1 MASDNQSITAS
12 ARPAVESLQRFTLL
26 PAVQAALAQARTQAL
41 ARLASQVNLRA
52 AFVAVDLASL
62 AVTPPAEA
70 RSLRVV
76 VTRDA
81 GGDTIE
87 RHANCAQYLY
97 VMDTPLETHVQ
108 TAIGWRIDR
117 YGQGPETALED
128 RWHVVPPGVW
138 HKSVAPGA
146 VNWSVAAFHS
156 AADVNDEFQ

>member
-12 ARPAVESLQRFTLL
+12 ARPAVESLQRFTQL
-26 PAVQAALAQARTQAL
+26 PVVQAALGRAQAEAL
-41 ARLASQVNLRA
+41 ARLQNDAKLPA
-52 AFVAVDLASL
+52 AFVSVDLASL

-87 RHANCAQYLY
+87 RHANCSQYLY
-97 VMDTPLETHVQ
+97 LMGTPLETHVQ
-108 TAIGWRIDR
+108 TDSGWRIDR
-117 YGQGPETALED
+117 YGQGPETTLED
-128 RWHVVPPGVW
+128 RWHVVPAGVW

-156 AADVNDEFQ
+156 AAQVNDEFK

>member
-1 MASDNQSITAS
+1 MASDNQSITAGS
-12 ARPAVESLQRFTLL
+12 RPAVESLQRFTQL
-26 PAVQAALAQARTQAL
+26 PAVQAALKRAQAQAL
-41 ARLASQVNLRA
+41 ARLEGEANLRA
-52 AFVAVDLASL
+52 AFVTVDLASL
-62 AVTPPAEA
+62 AITPPPEA

-76 VTRDA
+76 VTRDG

-97 VMDTPLETHVQ
+97 VMGTPLETHVQ
-108 TAIGWRIDR
+108 MDTGWRIDR

-156 AADVNDEFQ
+156 AAEVDDEFQ

>member
-12 ARPAVESLQRFTLL
+12 SRPAVESLQRFTQL
-26 PAVQAALAQARTQAL
+26 PAIQAALEQAQARAL
-41 ARLASQVNLRA
+41 ARLRSEANLRA
-52 AFVAVDLASL
+52 AFVAIDLASL
-62 AVTPPAEA
+62 AVTPPLEA

-97 VMDTPLETHVQ
+97 VMGTPLETHVQ
-108 TAIGWRIDR
+108 TGAGWRIDR

-156 AADVNDEFQ
+156 ATKVEDEFQ

>member
-1 MASDNQSITAS
+1 MASDNQSITAGS
-12 ARPAVESLQRFTLL
+12 RPAVERLQRFMQL
-26 PAVQAALAQARTQAL
+26 PAVQAALGQAQAEAL
-41 ARLASQVNLRA
+41 ARLGNEANLRA
-52 AFVAVDLASL
+52 AFVPVDLASL
-62 AVTPPAEA
+62 AVTPPPEA

-97 VMDTPLETHVQ
+97 VMGTPLETHVQ
-108 TAIGWRIDR
+108 TDAGWRIDR
-117 YGQGPETALED
+117 YGQGPDAALED

-156 AADVNDEFQ
+156 AATVDDEFK